1 MQSCAGSL
9 TNAIVLAMNLDEF
22 GSSGDGPDRRNDR
35 NWKNSEM
42 NLVNR
47 GGYSHRGRGRGGK
60 RGGTSTGPPPKNE
73 RQRLEQ
79 QRAEHGYHYDSMH
92 DAEFTASIA

>member
-47 GGYSHRGRGRGGK
+47 TIIMNKEEATAIEGVAEEEKEG
-60 RGGTSTGPPPKNE
+60 
-73 RQRLEQ
+73 EQ
-79 QRAEHGYHYDSMH
+79 VLDLPQKTKDK
-92 DAEFTASIA
+92 D